1 MSVGN
6 VMSERP
12 RILLVDD
19 EAGILDL
26 LDAALSDA
34 GFDVVRAA
42 SGRQA
47 LQVLQTEIKELR
59 GVITDVRLPGAVD
72 GWELARHARSL
83 EPSIAVVYVT
93 GDSEISWSAS
103 GVPGSV
109 LVPKPFAPAQVVTAI
124 SSLLT
129 VGSGGG

>member
-1 MSVGN
+1 MSG
-6 VMSERP
+6 RP

-26 LDAALSDA
+26 LDAVLTEA

-47 LQVLQTEIKELR
+47 LESLPAEVDQLR
-59 GVITDVRLPGAVD
+59 GLITDVRLPGAVD
-72 GWELARHARSL
+72 GWELARRARVL
-83 EPSIAVVYVT
+83 KPDIAVVYVT
-93 GDSEISWSAS
+93 GDSEMSWSAS

-109 LVPKPFAPAQVVTAI
+109 LVTKPFAPAQVVTAI
-124 SSLLT
+124 SALLT
-129 VGSGGG
+129 VGGSGA